1 MSSSSLVSICAREA
15 KSSRTFCSQRTSC
28 FDWGSWK
35 HCCQYIKRK
44 KNYNELLRR
53 NINSKIVYLALNSSS
68 PQFHF
73 LVLKPLAVSPRF
85 HGRDVPPQSS
95 HGLKQYWNSFDYHIN
110 IILIINTNNNFLF
123 KSSFDQDLKSPLY
136 IHTHTHTSKMQQ
148 NPTWLLLH
156 KIWAMT
162 KNTHVLN
169 YVQFPK
175 RRLLFFNPLK
185 VFIHV

>member
-1 MSSSSLVSICAREA
+1 MSSSSLVGICAKEA

-44 KNYNELLRR
+44 KIYNELLRR
-53 NINSKIVYLALNSSS
+53 NINSKMVYLALNSSS

-95 HGLKQYWNSFDYHIN
+95 HGLKQYWNSFDYHILPPTTTFYLN
-110 IILIINTNNNFLF
+110 PLLIKT
-123 KSSFDQDLKSPLY
+123 LKVHY
-136 IHTHTHTSKMQQ
+136 IHFKY
-148 NPTWLLLH
+148 
-156 KIWAMT
+156 AT
-162 KNTHVLN
+162 KPNMAAVTQSMSHD
-169 YVQFPK
+169 PK
-175 RRLLFFNPLK
+175 HPCSELCAISRKK
-185 VFIHV
+185 VAFL